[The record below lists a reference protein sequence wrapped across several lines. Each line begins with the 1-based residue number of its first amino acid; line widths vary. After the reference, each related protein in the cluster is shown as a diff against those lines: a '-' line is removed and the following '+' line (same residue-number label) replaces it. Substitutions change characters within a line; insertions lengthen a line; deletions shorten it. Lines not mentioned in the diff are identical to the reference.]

1 MSASEV
7 PAGTRLLVVD
17 DEPAI
22 LDVLATSLQF
32 LGYEVAQA
40 ETGRAALAAVR
51 AHAPHLVLL
60 DVMLP
65 DIDGFEVVR
74 RLRQAGST
82 TPVIFLTARE
92 SGQDIVGGLDLG
104 ADDYITKPFRLAEV
118 AARVRAVLRRG
129 ESRAESRLLV
139 CGDVE
144 MNTETYEVRRAGV
157 LVELSPT
164 EYRLLHHL
172 LLNRDRVLTHEQL
185 LAHVW
190 EFGEGDHG
198 VVKTYISYLRR
209 KLDALGPGLIE
220 TRRGVGYIL
229 RDQRT
234 A

>member
-1 MSASEV
+1 MNASDV
-7 PAGTRLLVVD
+7 PPGTRLLVVE

-32 LGYEVAQA
+32 LGYEVSQA
-40 ETGRAALAAVR
+40 ATGRAALTAIR
-51 AHAPHLVLL
+51 EHAPHLVLL

-74 RLRQAGST
+74 RVRAAGSA

-129 ESRAESRLLV
+129 ESSASTQLLV
-139 CGDVE
+139 CGDLE
-144 MNTETYEVRRAGV
+144 MNTESYEVRRAGV
-157 LVELSPT
+157 RVELSPT

-172 LLNRDRVLTHEQL
+172 LLNRNRVLTHNQL
-185 LAHVW
+185 LEHVW
-190 EFGEGDHG
+190 DFGEGDHG
-198 VVKTYISYLRR
+198 VLKTYISYLRR
-209 KLDALGPGLIE
+209 KLDALGPGMIE

-229 RDQRT
+229 REQD
-234 A
+234 AP

>member
-1 MSASEV
+1 MNASEV
-7 PAGTRLLVVD
+7 PPGTRLLVVE

-40 ETGRAALAAVR
+40 STGRAALAAVR
-51 AHAPHLVLL
+51 EHAPHLVLL

-74 RLRQAGST
+74 RLRQAGSA

-129 ESRAESRLLV
+129 ESRTESRLLV

-172 LLNRDRVLTHEQL
+172 LRNRNRVLTHEQL
-185 LAHVW
+185 LEHVW
-190 EFGEGDHG
+190 DFGEGDPG
-198 VVKTYISYLRR
+198 VLKTYISYLRR
-209 KLDALGPGLIE
+209 KLDAPGPGLIE

-229 RDQRT
+229 RDRGT
-234 A
+234 P

>member
-1 MSASEV
+1 MTAPEV
-7 PAGTRLLVVD
+7 PPGTRLLVVD

-22 LDVLATSLQF
+22 LDVLATSLEF
-32 LGYEVAQA
+32 LGYEVDRAA
-40 ETGRAALAAVR
+40 AGLAALAAVR
-51 AHAPHLVLL
+51 EHAPHLVLL

-74 RLRQAGST
+74 RLRQAGAA

-129 ESRAESRLLV
+129 ESRAEPRLLV

-157 LVELSPT
+157 LVDLSPT
-164 EYRLLHHL
+164 EYKLLRHL
-172 LLNRDRVLTHEQL
+172 LLNRNRVLTHEQL
-185 LAHVW
+185 LEHVW
-190 EFGEGDHG
+190 DFGEGDHG
-198 VVKTYISYLRR
+198 VLKTYISYLRR

-220 TRRGVGYIL
+220 TRRGIGYIL
-229 RDQRT
+229 RDQGT

>member
-1 MSASEV
+1 MNAPEV
-7 PAGTRLLVVD
+7 PPGTRLLVVD
-17 DEPAI
+17 DEPSI
-22 LDVLATSLQF
+22 LDVLATSLRF
-32 LGYEVAQA
+32 LGYEVVEAT
-40 ETGRAALAAVR
+40 TGRAALAAVR
-51 AHAPHLVLL
+51 EHAPHLVLL

-82 TPVIFLTARE
+82 VPVVFLTARE

-129 ESRAESRLLV
+129 ESRGESPLLV

-157 LVELSPT
+157 RVELSPT

-172 LLNRDRVLTHEQL
+172 LLNRNRVLTHEQL
-185 LAHVW
+185 LEHVW

-198 VVKTYISYLRR
+198 VLKTYISYLRR
-209 KLDALGPGLIE
+209 KLDALGPGMIE
-220 TRRGVGYIL
+220 TRRGIGYIL
-229 RDQRT
+229 RDR
-234 A
+234 AVS

>member
-1 MSASEV
+1 MNASDV
-7 PAGTRLLVVD
+7 PPGTRLLVVD

-22 LDVLATSLQF
+22 LDVLATSLRF
-32 LGYEVAQA
+32 LGYEVSEAA
-40 ETGRAALAAVR
+40 TGRAALAAVR
-51 AHAPHLVLL
+51 EHAPHLVLL

-74 RLRQAGST
+74 RLRQAGAP

-129 ESRAESRLLV
+129 ESRPDARLLV

-144 MNTETYEVRRAGV
+144 MNTETYEVRRGGV
-157 LVELSPT
+157 RVELSPT

-172 LLNRDRVLTHEQL
+172 LLNRNRVLTHEQL
-185 LAHVW
+185 LEHVW

-198 VVKTYISYLRR
+198 VLKTYISYLRR
-209 KLDALGPGLIE
+209 KLDALGPGMIE
-220 TRRGVGYIL
+220 TRRGIGYIL
-229 RDQRT
+229 RQQGT
-234 A
+234 S

>member
-1 MSASEV
+1 MSAPEV
-7 PAGTRLLVVD
+7 PPGTRLLVVD

-22 LDVLATSLQF
+22 LDVLVTSLEF
-32 LGYEVAQA
+32 LGYEVDQA
-40 ETGRAALAAVR
+40 ATGRAALAAVR
-51 AHAPHLVLL
+51 DHDPHLVLL

-74 RLRQAGST
+74 RLRRAGAT

-92 SGQDIVGGLDLG
+92 SGRDIVGGLDLG

-129 ESRAESRLLV
+129 DSRAESSLVV

-144 MNTETYEVRRAGV
+144 MNTDTYEVRRAGV

-164 EYRLLHHL
+164 EYKLLRHL
-172 LLNRDRVLTHEQL
+172 LLNRNRVLTHEQL
-185 LAHVW
+185 LEHVW
-190 EFGEGDHG
+190 DFGEGDHG
-198 VVKTYISYLRR
+198 VLKTYVSYLRR

-229 RDQRT
+229 RDQGT

>member
-7 PAGTRLLVVD
+7 PPGTRLLVVD

-22 LDVLATSLQF
+22 LDVLATSLEF
-32 LGYEVAQA
+32 LGYEVDRAA
-40 ETGRAALAAVR
+40 TGLTALAAVR
-51 AHAPHLVLL
+51 EQAPHLVLL

-74 RLRQAGST
+74 RLRQAGSP

-92 SGQDIVGGLDLG
+92 SGRDVVDGLDLG

-129 ESRAESRLLV
+129 ESGAEARLLV

-144 MNTETYEVRRAGV
+144 MNTETYEVRRAGTP
-157 LVELSPT
+157 VELSPT
-164 EYRLLHHL
+164 EYKLLRHL
-172 LLNRDRVLTHEQL
+172 LINRDRVLTHEQL
-185 LAHVW
+185 LEHVW
-190 EFGEGDHG
+190 DFGEGDHG
-198 VVKTYISYLRR
+198 VLKTYISYLRR
-209 KLDALGPGLIE
+209 KLDVLGPGLIE

-229 RDQRT
+229 RDRGT